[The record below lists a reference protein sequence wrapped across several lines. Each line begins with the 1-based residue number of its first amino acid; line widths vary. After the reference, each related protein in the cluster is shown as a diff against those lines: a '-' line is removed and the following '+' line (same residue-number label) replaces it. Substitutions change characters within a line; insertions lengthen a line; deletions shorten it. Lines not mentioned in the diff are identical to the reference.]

1 MNRILLIATLILF
14 SNFLLIGQ
22 ITDANTLVIGKI
34 NNRISLEKEITI
46 QVNIHYMTS
55 DTEEY
60 TSNILED
67 GTFAFGINVREPQY
81 ATLIYSREKKLIYLE
96 PNDTLG
102 ININGRSYPSNV
114 LFGERGGGNNNFLAE
129 YLKENPKELNQFKK
143 YSSEKG
149 FFGIQLFQRKIRIC
163 ETQHQKLLLEK
174 YK

>member
-1 MNRILLIATLILF
+1 MCIR
-14 SNFLLIGQ
+14 
-22 ITDANTLVIGKI
+22 D
-34 NNRISLEKEITI
+34 R
-46 QVNIHYMTS
+46 
-55 DTEEY
+55 EY
-60 TSNILED
+60 ISNILED